1 MFLRTHDII
10 LTVRLEGRN
19 GLDQPIHS
27 CDIDLLITSTE
38 VDLNLSFF
46 FDNRS
51 ESLRPQLKQQGD
63 PLTIGGNRKLPRS
76 RN

>member
-46 FDNRS
+46 
-51 ESLRPQLKQQGD
+51 
-63 PLTIGGNRKLPRS
+63 LTIDLNH
-76 RN
+76 